1 MSAQFIQSLTLI
13 KSAAAFANRES
24 GELAREISDAVVAA
38 AGTVAQGNLGE
49 QFPVSVVQ
57 TGSGTST
64 NTNMNEVLARLEDLT
79 PRLRSC
85 LSADPPSARVLTCSA
100 NSRDGWQSACVNCLV
115 WNLNWRRILFRA
127 WRSRCRPPPAL

>member
-1 MSAQFIQSLTLI
+1 MSAQFIQSLALI

-64 NTNMNEVLARLEDLT
+64 NIDMNEVLARLEDLA
-79 PRLRSC
+79 PRLRRLPISGSAVGTGVNVLGEFPRRVAERLC
-85 LSADPPSARVLTCSA
+85 ELSGLEFELAPNPF
-100 NSRDGWQSACVNCLV
+100 SRLAK
-115 WNLNWRRILFRA
+115 
-127 WRSRCRPPPAL
+127 